1 MVHGETVTI
10 LLVEDDEIDAEA
22 IERAFKKHKVANP
35 LVLAKDGIDAL
46 EYLRGEGG
54 KSKIPR
60 PYMILLDLNMP
71 RMTGFEFLAELR
83 ADEAIS
89 DSIVF
94 VLTTSDLDSD
104 KIEAYGHRVAGYVV
118 KSKVGE
124 AFVDLATM
132 VNAFWRVVEFPPG
145 HQDP

>member
-10 LLVEDDEIDAEA
+10 LLIEDDEIDAEA

-35 LVLAKDGIDAL
+35 LVLAKDGIEAL

-83 ADEAIS
+83 SDETIS

-104 KIEAYGHRVAGYVV
+104 KIEAYGHQVAGYVV

>member
-35 LVLAKDGIDAL
+35 LVLAKDGIEAL

-54 KSKIPR
+54 KSKISR

-104 KIEAYGHRVAGYVV
+104 KIEAYGHQVAGYVV
-118 KSKVGE
+118 KNKVGE